1 MLYCIIVLFSE
12 CLHNFVSF
20 CSSYDVP
27 TVIAALVGKQV
38 TGIQCG
44 SSYSA
49 AVTSLGELYMWGRG
63 IYGRLG
69 HGGSDDLM
77 TPSPVTAL
85 KGQRVI
91 DVACGSGD
99 AQTLAVTQSG
109 KNRISPVVVDM
120 FCLQNMI
127 LYR

>member
-1 MLYCIIVLFSE
+1 
-12 CLHNFVSF
+12 
-20 CSSYDVP
+20 
-27 TVIAALVGKQV
+27 
-38 TGIQCG
+38 
-44 SSYSA
+44 
-49 AVTSLGELYMWGRG
+49 MWGRG

-69 HGGSDDLM
+69 HGGSDDQM

-109 KNRISPVVVDM
+109 KNRIYSVTV
-120 FCLQNMI
+120 CLIYGSAI
-127 LYR
+127 LKR